1 MRSGARLEVEPE
13 ADNQREP
20 LGFSEKVFGTCASHL
35 CVEVFGTF
43 YGLTSG
49 RLITNRSVMSA
60 RRRSQRWERRAE
72 ARPGELVAA
81 ALKLFTERGFAATRL
96 EDVAAEAEVS
106 KGTVYLYFESKEQLF
121 EAVVRETVSPNLDR
135 AEAMLATFDGPT
147 PELLRAFYG
156 LARTVLDGPVSGV
169 VKLILSEA
177 GNFPRLAQL
186 YADLVVRRG
195 LGVLQGIL
203 RRGIAR
209 GEFRPLDPQTTA
221 PLLVA
226 PVVFLAAWKHS
237 FGAHTDLKLDRDAI
251 LDAHVETVL
260 RGLAANSGGPR

>member
-1 MRSGARLEVEPE
+1 
-13 ADNQREP
+13 
-20 LGFSEKVFGTCASHL
+20 
-35 CVEVFGTF
+35 
-43 YGLTSG
+43 
-49 RLITNRSVMSA
+49 MSK
-60 RRRSQRWERRAE
+60 RRRSKRWERRAE

-96 EDVAAEAEVS
+96 EDVAAEAQVS

-121 EAVVRETVSPNLDR
+121 EAVVREAISPNLDR
-135 AEAMLATFDGPT
+135 AEAMLATFEGPT

-156 LARTVLDGPVSGV
+156 LARTVLDGPVTGV

-203 RRGIAR
+203 RRGVAR

-237 FGAHTDLKLDRDAI
+237 FGAHTDLTLDRDAI
-251 LDAHVETVL
+251 LEAHVETVL
-260 RGLAANSGGPR
+260 RGLAANPGGSP